1 MKKNRVLKFVSILS
15 MAAAGIF
22 GISTLK
28 SGRSESKAES
38 VDAGN
43 ASSYAKIYRFT
54 APAEY
59 WGGTVYVHAWGSK
72 TSSKDTTWPGINLSS
87 EFSYNES
94 SRKVYTF
101 ATNVSDYQYLIFH
114 NNSGWQTDNI
124 TIGNNTAWYLDGG
137 NTPGTWTPSNQTYYL
152 YDYKNLFGGE
162 AKCYAWQSNGS
173 LNNVNY
179 PGAAMT
185 KVQYGSG
192 QLYSISLDP
201 AFDMVKFG
209 VGDSANTGDQ
219 WCNQHRGE
227 TFCWWDA
234 GNGSWSND
242 LDWVKAHDWIYQTM
256 HMRDIQQTETGD
268 TGACRGPSGYYKKAK
283 DAYNSFSSAI
293 KTKIA
298 ADDLWGAA
306 QTRFSAWARANGE
319 SASFSGTT
327 LTISS
332 PAILPAMLGNKNNPY
347 ILLILI
353 ISLVGIT
360 GIGGY
365 FFYKKR
371 KEN

>member
-1 MKKNRVLKFVSILS
+1 MRARRKLLLTTAF
-15 MAAAGIF
+15 AALLGVGAFAGIA
-22 GISTLK
+22 STK
-28 SGRSESKAES
+28 EASEVPAVVE
-38 VDAGN
+38 AGN

-59 WGGTVYVHAWGSK
+59 WGDTVYIHIWGSK
-72 TSSKDTTWPGINLSS
+72 TPSNNTTWPGINLSS
-87 EFSYNES
+87 EYSYNES

-101 ATNVSDYQYLIFH
+101 ATNVTDYTTLLFH
-114 NNSGWQTDNI
+114 NNSGWQTNDV

-137 NTPGTWTPSNQTYYL
+137 NAPGTWTPTNQTYYL

-242 LDWVKAHDWIYQTM
+242 MDWVKAHDWIYQTM
-256 HMRDIQQTETGD
+256 HMRDISQETTSD
-268 TGACRGPSGYYKKAK
+268 TGACRGSSGYYQKAK
-283 DAYNSFSSAI
+283 TAYQNYPASVKA
-293 KTKIA
+293 KMA

-306 QTRFSAWARANGE
+306 QARFSAWARANGE
-319 SASFSGTT
+319 SALFSGTT
-327 LTISS
+327 LTVSAINIPLAQIASNTSTTIIVITVSS
-332 PAILPAMLGNKNNPY
+332 IA
-347 ILLILI
+347 
-353 ISLVGIT
+353 LVAV
-360 GIGGY
+360 GGY
-365 FFYKKR
+365 FLFRKK

>member
-1 MKKNRVLKFVSILS
+1 MFASVAMLFGVGLGVSALDKNSEEVAPVEKVE
-15 MAAAGIF
+15 AA
-22 GISTLK
+22 
-28 SGRSESKAES
+28 S
-38 VDAGN
+38 V
-43 ASSYAKIYRFT
+43 SSYAKIYRFT

-72 TSSKDTTWPGINLSS
+72 TSSKDTTWPGINISS
-87 EFSYNES
+87 EYSYNES

-101 ATNVSDYQYLIFH
+101 ATDVSDYQYLIFH

-152 YDYKNLFGGE
+152 YDYKNLFGGA

-173 LNNVNY
+173 LNNADY
-179 PGAAMT
+179 PGVAMT
-185 KVQYGSG
+185 AVQYGSG

-209 VGDSANTGDQ
+209 IGDSANTGDQ

-256 HMRDIQQTETGD
+256 HMRDIEQTETSD
-268 TGACRGPSGYYKKAK
+268 TGACKGSSGYYVKAK
-283 DAYNSFSSAI
+283 TAYQNYPASV
-293 KTKIA
+293 KTKMA
-298 ADDLWGAA
+298 ADDLWEAA
-306 QTRFSAWARANGE
+306 QARFSAWARANGE

-327 LTISS
+327 LTVSS
-332 PAILPAMLGNKNNPY
+332 TSRPLFAGSEDTTTTITVIIVSIVALGAVGGFF
-347 ILLILI
+347 LI
-353 ISLVGIT
+353 
-360 GIGGY
+360 
-365 FFYKKR
+365 KR
-371 KEN
+371 KKKLD